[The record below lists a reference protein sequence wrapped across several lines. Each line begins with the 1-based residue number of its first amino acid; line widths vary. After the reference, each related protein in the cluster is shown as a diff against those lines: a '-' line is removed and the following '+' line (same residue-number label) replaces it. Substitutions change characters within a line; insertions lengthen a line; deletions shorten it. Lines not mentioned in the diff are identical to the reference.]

1 LHIVREKEVFYMVEG
16 FIKEIPS
23 QISEYKIF
31 DVDSQDELIKVAS
44 DIDFPEGFMY
54 DPDFLYMWVRIVSAG
69 EAYGPNK
76 NGDYFPEDELVSY
89 WETFNEAHPFKNHVN
104 KNVEDAIGK
113 IVTVRWNPIMKCV
126 EILKGIDKKRAP
138 EIVRGFQKG
147 YLTDVSMGCKVP
159 YTQCS
164 ICGNKARKRSE
175 FCEHVKYHRLQ
186 FLGNGERVFEINFK
200 PRFHDSS
207 TVLNGAERV
216 AKAFFI
222 FNEKPANYIEPAFR
236 KAASSNGAFHYIKVS
251 DYEMEKVAEARNAMH
266 PLLKEENLEKVASET
281 PMMKKIAELEKQLT
295 GKLLNVAT
303 SPKKNMPAM
312 KQMLEVIK
320 FLTDKRMDEK
330 SLKNIASSVKTVAKE
345 NGVPVSRAF
354 ATLIG
359 VAELMG
365 IELFPS
371 ELHTLLCGLTDAK
384 LDKDFISGASGSEP
398 VYPGD
403 YAKGIEKAVICVKGS
418 KDFDDPSSLLSM
430 YDEAAHHKEDFMRDP
445 LSFLSSIKDGY
456 EMDSQPTVRMVKV
469 IRNTLNPVATLRS
482 HSAEHLLPRLSIV
495 LAGHRPLIGDGEV
508 RKDLEMLMD
517 PVSPG
522 DVLGRLA
529 YNAYENMRPKMMGTR
544 LIKLASEMESGFE
557 KSAIMLVPPE
567 QRKKKL
573 GIGVGKAALLAVP
586 AAYGASAFQKS
597 RRENDR
603 HLTDA
608 QNFVADKPGIIAGGA
623 ILAGVPLSR
632 AVHKAGKATASG
644 ARKAGKATAS
654 AVEKGVDAL
663 KAPFTKMADNQ
674 LFEGL
679 VKIADSLSTGAFN
692 VFDDNEVLKRYMY
705 ESGASGEETSAVKM
719 ATLLNFGDMDKTAFE
734 IMDHYNISNE
744 EICRFL
750 KIATDYVSEEMDKA
764 AEDFT
769 NNMILSAIGDT
780 NPLARTLPGRAVD
793 AFIFKKLGDL
803 GKSKE
808 PKVDSNPEQPQV

>member
-1 LHIVREKEVFYMVEG
+1 MNEG

-31 DVDSQDELIKVAS
+31 DVDSTDELVKVAS
-44 DIDFPEGFMY
+44 DIDFPEGFVY
-54 DPDFLYMWVRIVSAG
+54 DSDFMYMWIRIVSSG
-69 EAYGPNK
+69 QHYGPNK
-76 NGDYFPEDELVSY
+76 NGDYFPEEELLDY

-138 EIVRGFQKG
+138 EIVRGYLKG

-175 FCEHVKYHRLQ
+175 FCDHIKYNRLQ

-236 KAASSNGAFHYIKVS
+236 KAASANGMVHYIKVS

-266 PLLKEENLEKVASET
+266 PLLKEENLEKVASAT
-281 PMMKKIAELEKQLT
+281 PMMKKIAEIEKQLT

-303 SPKKNMPAM
+303 APTKKNLPAM

-330 SLKNIASSVKTVAKE
+330 SLKNIASSVKVIAKE
-345 NGVPVSRAF
+345 NDVPVARAF

-365 IELFPS
+365 IELFPN

-384 LDKDFISGASGSEP
+384 LDKDFTSGVSGDNP

-403 YAKGIEKAVICVKGS
+403 YAKGIEKAVICVKDS
-418 KDFDDPSSLLSM
+418 KHFDDPSSLLSM
-430 YDEAAHHKEDFMRDP
+430 YDEAVHHKDDFMNDP
-445 LSFLSSIKDGY
+445 ISFLSSIEDGS
-456 EMDSQPTVRMVKV
+456 EMDTQPTVRMVKV
-469 IRNTLNPVATLRS
+469 IRNALSPVASLRS

-495 LAGHRPLIGDGEV
+495 LAGHRPLIGDGDV

-522 DVLGRLA
+522 DILGRLA
-529 YNAYENMRPKMMGTR
+529 YNAYENMRPRIMGTR

-557 KSAIMLVPPE
+557 KSAFMLVPPD

-597 RRENDR
+597 RRENGR
-603 HLTDA
+603 NLTDG
-608 QNFVADKPGIIAGGA
+608 QNFVADKPGVIAGGA
-623 ILAGVPLSR
+623 ILAGVPLTR
-632 AVHKAGKATASG
+632 AVHKAGKTTASVIG
-644 ARKAGKATAS
+644 
-654 AVEKGVDAL
+654 KGVEAL
-663 KAPFTKMADNQ
+663 KAPFTKIADT

-679 VKIADSLSTGAFN
+679 VKVADTLPSGAFN
-692 VFDDNEVLKRYMY
+692 VFEENEVLKRYMY
-705 ESGASGEETSAVKM
+705 ETGASGEEASGVKM
-719 ATLLNFGDMDKTAFE
+719 ATLLNFGEMEKTAFE

-744 EICRFL
+744 EIGRFL

-780 NPLARTLPGRAVD
+780 NPLARTLPGRAID
-793 AFIFKKLGDL
+793 AFIFKKLGEI
-803 GKSKE
+803 GKPKE
-808 PKVDSNPEQPQV
+808 PKVESNPESPKV